1 MITKLEMKNFRQHE
15 DLTITFKDGLNV
27 IRGANEAG
35 KSTLIEAI
43 LYALFGAKSLRDT
56 LAETVTW
63 GKKETELA
71 VRLEMAGGIVFS
83 RSKAGAEVIAGGKV
97 IVTGQN
103 EVTGYAT
110 NLMGADAKTA
120 SNLMLSDQT
129 GLRGAL
135 DEGPAAVSGLMSKL
149 ADFDL
154 IDRILAAMSET
165 LLTGAEAPI
174 REKLI
179 AAEKERDEALAMEV
193 PDHLIA
199 TLNEEIAELEAIL
212 AAHEKEYDDVVG
224 PALNKSAE
232 ALREA
237 EALAAQKDT
246 LKSKIDEAQYKVS
259 STIDNLEAA
268 QASANLVVDE
278 AKRRSL
284 RAEIDSVTERDAARR
299 AYAKFLA
306 LPKYPGVF
314 WDSNEASFREHMTI
328 VSNTISTAQDK
339 MKNLGHEIRLLEKD
353 IVNGGVCPSCGTDIS
368 KRADIIEK
376 NTAIQTKIAGLTAQ
390 IDIIQKNLADWVSE
404 REDLK
409 DVELKAHMLSS
420 AAQGIL
426 RYLNIDDSV
435 YPVRYTWAGGVPSD
449 DDVDAEG
456 LKAELKKIDDIEK
469 TKSRAE
475 GQVQVLS
482 TNLKEHQTTL
492 VSLQDEYNSL
502 VVPDVEALKDT
513 HNQHCQA
520 VNKLT
525 TKIGNVKYYTEEKKL
540 LRHNAALE
548 KERRDFMITHANQK
562 VAEYQ
567 ADIESLAFNN
577 ALVKKMRAL
586 KPGITD
592 HLWNIVLAAVS
603 NFFTQLRGEN
613 SVVTKDSDGFKVNGR
628 SVKSLSGSTI
638 DVLALSVRVALTK
651 TFIPNSPLL
660 VLDEPAHGCDTDRTA
675 SMLGFLASIGFT
687 QLLVASHDELSEAVA
702 DNVITLGV

>member
-83 RSKAGAEVIAGGKV
+83 RSKAGAEVIAGSKV

-110 NLMGADAKTA
+110 NLLGADAKTA

-154 IDRILAAMSET
+154 IDRILTAMSET
-165 LLTGAEAPI
+165 LLTGAEAPL
-174 REKLI
+174 REKLV
-179 AAEKERDEALAMEV
+179 AAEKERDEALAIEV
-193 PDHLIA
+193 PEDLITHLDQ
-199 TLNEEIAELEAIL
+199 EIAAMEADL
-212 AAHEKEYDDVVG
+212 VAQGKEYDEVIA
-224 PALNKSAE
+224 PSYNQSAE
-232 ALREA
+232 ALRQA
-237 EALAAQKDT
+237 EALAEKKDA
-246 LKSKIDEAQYKVS
+246 LKAKIDEAQYKVS
-259 STIDNLEAA
+259 STINNLEAA

-278 AKRRSL
+278 GKRKSL

-306 LPKYPGVF
+306 MPKYPEVF
-314 WDSNEASFREHMTI
+314 WDRNEASFREHMTI

-376 NTAIQTKIAGLTAQ
+376 NTAIQAMIADLTAQ
-390 IDIIQKNLADWVSE
+390 IGVIQKNLADWVSE
-404 REDLK
+404 LEDLK
-409 DVELKAHMLSS
+409 GVEQKAHELSS
-420 AAQGIL
+420 AAKGIL

-435 YPVRYTWAGGVPSD
+435 YPVRYTWAGVVPPD
-449 DDVDAEG
+449 NDVDVDV

-469 TKSRAE
+469 VKSRAE

-482 TNLKEHQTTL
+482 ANLREHQTNL
-492 VSLQDEYNSL
+492 
-502 VVPDVEALKDT
+502 ACLKDE
-513 HNQHCQA
+513 HDAIALPDIDALRVKHDELVKMLNK
-520 VNKLT
+520 VNT
-525 TKIGNVKYYTEEKKL
+525 QIGSVKYSIEEKKS
-540 LRHNAALE
+540 LRQNAVRE
-548 KERRDFMITHANQK
+548 KERRDFLISHANQK

-567 ADIESLAFNN
+567 ADIESLTFNN
-577 ALVKKMRAL
+577 ALMKKMRAL

-638 DVLALSVRVALTK
+638 DVLALAVRVALTK

-702 DNVITLGV
+702 DNVISLGV

>member
-110 NLMGADAKTA
+110 NLLGADAKTA

-154 IDRILAAMSET
+154 IDRILTAMSET
-165 LLTGAEAPI
+165 LLTGAEAPL
-174 REKLI
+174 REKLV
-179 AAEKERDEALAMEV
+179 AAEKERDEALAIEV
-193 PDHLIA
+193 PEDIITHLDQEVA
-199 TLNEEIAELEAIL
+199 AMEADL
-212 AAHEKEYDDVVG
+212 VAQVKEYDEVIA
-224 PALNKSAE
+224 PSYNQSAE
-232 ALREA
+232 ALRQA
-237 EALAAQKDT
+237 EALAEKKDA
-246 LKSKIDEAQYKVS
+246 LKAKIDETQYKVS
-259 STIDNLEAA
+259 STINNLEAA

-278 AKRRSL
+278 GKRKSL
-284 RAEIDSVTERDAARR
+284 RAEIDNITERDAARR

-306 LPKYPGVF
+306 LPKYPEVF
-314 WDSNEASFREHMTI
+314 WDRNEASFREHMTI

-339 MKNLGHEIRLLEKD
+339 MKNLGHEIKLLEKD

-376 NTAIQTKIAGLTAQ
+376 NEATRTKIADLTAQ
-390 IDIIQKNLADWVSE
+390 IDITQKNLADWVSE

-409 DVELKAHMLSS
+409 GVEQKAHELSS

-435 YPVRYTWAGGVPSD
+435 YPVRYSWAGETPSD
-449 DDVDAEG
+449 DEIDVEG
-456 LKAELKKIDDIEK
+456 LKAELKKIDDIERIK
-469 TKSRAE
+469 NRAE
-475 GQVQVLS
+475 GQVQVLGE
-482 TNLKEHQTTL
+482 NLKEHQTNL
-492 VSLQDEYNSL
+492 VC
-502 VVPDVEALKDT
+502 LKDE
-513 HNQHCQA
+513 HDAIALPDIDALRVKHDELVKMLNR
-520 VNKLT
+520 VNT
-525 TKIGNVKYYTEEKKL
+525 RIGSVKYSIEEKKL
-540 LRHNAALE
+540 LRQNAVRE
-548 KERRDFMITHANQK
+548 KERRDFLISHANQK

-567 ADIESLAFNN
+567 ADIESLTFNN
-577 ALVKKMRAL
+577 ALMKKMRAL

-628 SVKSLSGSTI
+628 SIKSLSGSTI
-638 DVLALSVRVALTK
+638 DVLALAVRVALTK
-651 TFIPNSPLL
+651 TFIPNSPML

>member
-110 NLMGADAKTA
+110 NLLGADAKTA

-154 IDRILAAMSET
+154 IDRILTAMSET
-165 LLTGAEAPI
+165 LLTGAEAPL
-174 REKLI
+174 REKLV
-179 AAEKERDEALAMEV
+179 AAEKERDEALAIEV
-193 PDHLIA
+193 PEDLITHLDQ
-199 TLNEEIAELEAIL
+199 EIAAMEADL
-212 AAHEKEYDDVVG
+212 VAQGKEYDEVIA
-224 PALNKSAE
+224 PSYNQSAE
-232 ALREA
+232 ALRQA
-237 EALAAQKDT
+237 EALAEKKDA
-246 LKSKIDEAQYKVS
+246 LKAKIDEAQYKVS
-259 STIDNLEAA
+259 STINNLEAA

-306 LPKYPGVF
+306 LPKYPEVF
-314 WDSNEASFREHMTI
+314 WDRNEASFREHMTI

-339 MKNLGHEIRLLEKD
+339 MKNLGHEIKLLEKD

-376 NTAIQTKIAGLTAQ
+376 NTAIQTKIADLTAQ
-390 IDIIQKNLADWVSE
+390 INLTQKNLADWVSE

-409 DVELKAHMLSS
+409 DVELNAHMLAS
-420 AAQGIL
+420 AAQSIL

-435 YPVRYTWAGGVPSD
+435 YPVRYTWAGVVPPD
-449 DDVDAEG
+449 NDVDVDG

-469 TKSRAE
+469 VKSRAE

-482 TNLKEHQTTL
+482 ANLKEHQTNL
-492 VSLQDEYNSL
+492 VC
-502 VVPDVEALKDT
+502 LKDE
-513 HNQHCQA
+513 HDAIALPDIDALRVKHDELVKMLNK
-520 VNKLT
+520 VNT
-525 TKIGNVKYYTEEKKL
+525 QIGSVKYSIEEKKL
-540 LRHNAALE
+540 LRQNAVRE
-548 KERRDFMITHANQK
+548 KERRDFLISHANQK

-567 ADIESLAFNN
+567 ADIESLTFNN
-577 ALVKKMRAL
+577 ALMKKMRAL

-638 DVLALSVRVALTK
+638 DVLALAVRVALTK

-702 DNVITLGV
+702 DNVISLGV

>member
-15 DLTITFKDGLNV
+15 DLTITFKGGLNV

-110 NLMGADAKTA
+110 NLLGADAKTA

-154 IDRILAAMSET
+154 IDRILTAMSET
-165 LLTGAEAPI
+165 LLTGAEAPL

-179 AAEKERDEALAMEV
+179 AAEKERDEALAIEV
-193 PDHLIA
+193 PEDLITHLDQ
-199 TLNEEIAELEAIL
+199 EIAAMEADL
-212 AAHEKEYDDVVG
+212 VALGKEYDEVIA
-224 PALNKSAE
+224 PSYNQSAE
-232 ALREA
+232 ALRQA
-237 EALAAQKDT
+237 EALAEKKDT
-246 LKSKIDEAQYKVS
+246 LKSKIDEAQCKVS
-259 STIDNLEAA
+259 SIINNLEAA

-306 LPKYPGVF
+306 MPKYPEVF

-339 MKNLGHEIRLLEKD
+339 MKNLGHEIKLLEKD

-376 NTAIQTKIAGLTAQ
+376 NTAIQTKIADLTAQ
-390 IDIIQKNLADWVSE
+390 IGIIQKNLADWVSE
-404 REDLK
+404 LEDLK
-409 DVELKAHMLSS
+409 GVEQKAHELSS
-420 AAQGIL
+420 AAKGIL

-435 YPVRYTWAGGVPSD
+435 YPVRYTWAGVVPPD
-449 DDVDAEG
+449 NDVDVDV

-469 TKSRAE
+469 VKSRAE

-482 TNLKEHQTTL
+482 ANLKEHQTNL
-492 VSLQDEYNSL
+492 
-502 VVPDVEALKDT
+502 ACLKDE
-513 HNQHCQA
+513 HDAIALPDIDALRVKHDELVKMLNK
-520 VNKLT
+520 VNT
-525 TKIGNVKYYTEEKKL
+525 QIGSVKYSIEEKKS
-540 LRHNAALE
+540 LRQNAVRE
-548 KERRDFMITHANQK
+548 KERRDFLISHANQK

-567 ADIESLAFNN
+567 ADIESLTFNN
-577 ALVKKMRAL
+577 ALMKKMRAL

-638 DVLALSVRVALTK
+638 DVLALAVRVALTK

-702 DNVITLGV
+702 DNVISLGV